1 MPHAPRCLPA
11 AFLAALALALFAPV
25 ASARPVAH
33 DGVPHLALPATGVLR
48 TGDRVELRW
57 DGGAG
62 DVREL
67 EIMLTIEGAQRRTI
81 QVSPQ
86 LDPARGVY
94 VWRVP
99 ELGRAAG
106 RFRIRYEHDGH
117 EVEGAPSSRIELLSA
132 LAAPIDPALMPGR
145 GEDAGGDRDPS
156 RSSRTT
162 GAGESTPDARASRRV
177 LRGEKKAG
185 PTGPVQVTV
194 AAAHSREQS
203 VPSFVPARN

>member
-1 MPHAPRCLPA
+1 MPHTPRYL
-11 AFLAALALALFAPV
+11 LAALFAVLALALFAPAAGARV
-25 ASARPVAH
+25 AEN
-33 DGVPHLALPATGVLR
+33 DGVPRLALPATGVLR

-57 DGGAG
+57 DGGIG

-67 EIMLTIEGAQRRTI
+67 EIMLTIDGAQRRTI

-99 ELGRAAG
+99 ELGRASG

-117 EVEGAPSSRIELLSA
+117 EVEGAPSTRIELLSA
-132 LAAPIDPALMPGR
+132 LAAPIDPALLPGR
-145 GEDAGGDRDPS
+145 ADDGPASRDPS
-156 RSSRTT
+156 RSSRTPSS
-162 GAGESTPDARASRRV
+162 GESTPDARASRRA
-177 LRGEKKAG
+177 LAGEKKAG
-185 PTGPVQVTV
+185 PTGSLQVTV